1 MIANRNNLPARAD
14 AYALRGIS
22 YDQSSAMK
30 KQLWQVRLKSAQ
42 QQKNAKAIQQ
52 AQQALK
58 KL

>member
-1 MIANRNNLPARAD
+1 
-14 AYALRGIS
+14 
-22 YDQSSAMK
+22 MK

-42 QQKNAKAIQQ
+42 LRKNAKAIQQ